1 MPDINEVSNARQRS
15 VAVETGGHTYLLT
28 YDPNRFTEEARLA
41 YVADV
46 ADKQS
51 IRAVWTLLS
60 TLLTAWDVTVAGEPL
75 DITPVNVAI
84 LGPLVAPILLQA
96 VTNDLLALARAAQGE
111 RNRMVVSGALARMVD
126 VGANRTPVA

>member
-1 MPDINEVSNARQRS
+1 MPEVAHLQAARQRS

-28 YDPNRFTEEARLA
+28 YDPNHFTEEARLA
-41 YVADV
+41 YVTGV

-75 DITPVNVAI
+75 EITPVNVAI
-84 LGPLVAPILLQA
+84 LGPLE
-96 VTNDLLALARAAQGE
+96 TR
-111 RNRMVVSGALARMVD
+111 
-126 VGANRTPVA
+126 

>member
-1 MPDINEVSNARQRS
+1 MPEVAHLQAARERS
-15 VAVETGGHTYLLT
+15 VAVETGGHTYRLT

-41 YVADV
+41 YVAGAGV

-75 DITPVNVAI
+75 DTTPVNVAI
-84 LGPLVAPILLQA
+84 RGPLVA
-96 VTNDLLALARAAQGE
+96 R
-111 RNRMVVSGALARMVD
+111 
-126 VGANRTPVA
+126 

>member
-1 MPDINEVSNARQRS
+1 MPEVAHLQAARQRS

-41 YVADV
+41 YVAGV

-75 DITPVNVAI
+75 EITPVNVAI
-84 LGPLVAPILLQA
+84 PGPLG
-96 VTNDLLALARAAQGE
+96 TR
-111 RNRMVVSGALARMVD
+111 
-126 VGANRTPVA
+126 

>member
-1 MPDINEVSNARQRS
+1 MPEVAHLQAARERS
-15 VAVETGGHTYLLT
+15 VAVETGGHTYRLT

-41 YVADV
+41 YVAGV

-75 DITPVNVAI
+75 DTTPVNVAI
-84 LGPLVAPILLQA
+84 LGPLVA
-96 VTNDLLALARAAQGE
+96 R
-111 RNRMVVSGALARMVD
+111 
-126 VGANRTPVA
+126 

>member
-1 MPDINEVSNARQRS
+1 MPEVAHLQAARQRS
-15 VAVETGGHTYLLT
+15 VAVETGGPTYLLT

-41 YVADV
+41 YVAGV

-75 DITPVNVAI
+75 EITPVNVAI
-84 LGPLVAPILLQA
+84 LGPLVA
-96 VTNDLLALARAAQGE
+96 R
-111 RNRMVVSGALARMVD
+111 
-126 VGANRTPVA
+126 

>member
-28 YDPNRFTEEARLA
+28 YDPANFTEEARLA
-41 YVADV
+41 YVAGV
-46 ADKQS
+46 ADKQN

-60 TLLTAWDVTVAGEPL
+60 TLLTGWDVTVAGEPL

-84 LGPLVAPILLQA
+84 LGPLSA
-96 VTNDLLALARAAQGE
+96 
-111 RNRMVVSGALARMVD
+111 S
-126 VGANRTPVA
+126 